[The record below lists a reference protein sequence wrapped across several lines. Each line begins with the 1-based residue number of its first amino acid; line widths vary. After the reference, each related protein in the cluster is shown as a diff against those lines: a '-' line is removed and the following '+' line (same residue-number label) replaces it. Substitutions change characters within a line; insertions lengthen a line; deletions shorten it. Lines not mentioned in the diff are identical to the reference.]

1 MCRSRRRYGL
11 GSRSSR
17 TAATSRSASPATLP
31 RTQTSMCWLA
41 ASRMVSA
48 NSGTPPSANGPQ
60 PRRRQA
66 RRRRRL
72 ARRRGR
78 QARPAL
84 IWSAAVGR
92 ARRRPAPRR
101 SAPAGRARRR
111 PAPRR
116 SAPAGR
122 ARRRPA
128 PRRSAPADRATR
140 RPARKRSAPAN
151 MSDIAASTEGRL
163 AAGDIELAYETFGDP
178 GQPPVVLVMGLAMQ
192 MIAWPDEFC
201 GALAERGHFVVR
213 FDNRDVGAST
223 HLDNVRPPHLAD
235 ILMRRHPP
243 YTISDMAADT
253 VGLLD
258 GLGLN

>member
-1 MCRSRRRYGL
+1 MCRSRRRYGM

-84 IWSAAVGR
+84 IWSAAV
-92 ARRRPAPRR
+92 
-101 SAPAGRARRR
+101 
-111 PAPRR
+111 
-116 SAPAGR
+116 GR

>member
-101 SAPAGRARRR
+101 SAPAGR
-111 PAPRR
+111 PR
-116 SAPAGR
+116 
-122 ARRRPA
+122 
-128 PRRSAPADRATR
+128 R
-140 RPARKRSAPAN
+140 RPARKRSAPA
-151 MSDIAASTEGRL
+151 
-163 AAGDIELAYETFGDP
+163 
-178 GQPPVVLVMGLAMQ
+178 
-192 MIAWPDEFC
+192 
-201 GALAERGHFVVR
+201 
-213 FDNRDVGAST
+213 
-223 HLDNVRPPHLAD
+223 
-235 ILMRRHPP
+235 
-243 YTISDMAADT
+243 TIGDMAADT

-258 GLGLN
+258 GLGLNDVHLVGASMGGFIAQTVALKHPGRVRKLTLIMTSTGSRLVGQPKPRIYPRLLRRRAAADRPAAVAATVEIFRLIGSRGFPFDERYLRELA